1 MKYLKTF
8 EDVIISGIT
17 FKYNVGDYVLL
28 SEEVMNKNTKDDNT
42 GPHGLQTFQV
52 KIINIRLKENGEKYP
67 YPYIVETYDNDQ
79 CVVKD
84 NEIVRKLTYN
94 EIKNY
99 KLKKQTTK
107 YNI

>member
-8 EDVIISGIT
+8 EEIVISGIT

-28 SEEVMNKNTKDDNT
+28 NEEEMDKNTIQDNVK
-42 GPHGLQTFQV
+42 PHELTYFKV
-52 KIINIRLKENGEKYP
+52 KIIEILNPYP
-67 YPYIVETYDNDQ
+67 YPYITETYDNNK
-79 CVVKD
+79 CAVKET
-84 NEIVRKLTYN
+84 EIIRKLTYA
-94 EIKNY
+94 EIKEY

>member
-28 SEEVMNKNTKDDNT
+28 SEEQMDKNTEEDHT
-42 GPHGLQTFQV
+42 GPHGLQIFQG

-67 YPYIVETYDNDQ
+67 YPYIVETYDNKQ
-79 CVVKD
+79 CAIKD
-84 NEIVRKLTYN
+84 TEIIRKLTYD
-94 EIKNY
+94 EIEIY
-99 KLKKQTTK
+99 KIKKQTTK